1 MFTKLARG
9 SVGIV
14 AGIFFITYVC
24 LLFPA
29 LVYMPILG
37 LLAFASETMTG
48 WGALICVLG
57 MLPVPLSMG
66 ASLYFI
72 STSYSERKHFKVL
85 FFCLLPIILL
95 FLCLSFM
102 YLMVYLHNLWFD
114 KAII

>member
-1 MFTKLARG
+1 MLAKLGR
-9 SVGIV
+9 STVTIV

-37 LLAFASETMTG
+37 LLAFSSETMTNL
-48 WGALICVLG
+48 GALTCVLG
-57 MLPVPLSMG
+57 MLIVPLSMG

-72 STSYSERKHFKVL
+72 STSYSERRYFKVL

-95 FLCLSFM
+95 LLSLAFM
-102 YLMVYLHNLWFD
+102 NFMIYLHDLWFV
-114 KAII
+114 

>member
-1 MFTKLARG
+1 MLAKLGRG
-9 SVGIV
+9 TVGIV
-14 AGIFFITYVC
+14 AGIFFIAYVC

-29 LVYMPILG
+29 LVYMPISG

-48 WGALICVLG
+48 WGALLCVLG

-85 FFCLLPIILL
+85 FFCLLPFIVL

-102 YLMVYLHNLWFD
+102 CLVIYLHDLWVD
-114 KAII
+114 